1 MKNLSKKQKLISF
14 ILFIVLLGAF
24 IFVGTRDY
32 EIKEVDEHKVF
43 SNEYKIVPNE
53 NVFVYVNSSKIYT
66 SLKSGSS
73 IIFFGFSK
81 NEFSGHYAKIINE
94 VATEKGIKEIL
105 YYDFYEDREN
115 YNGTYESIVLLL
127 EDYLNKNDLGKVDL
141 VAPSMV
147 VVKNGK
153 ILFYDEETAYTP
165 VKINPD
171 DYWNEYNVGI
181 KKATL
186 GYIFD
191 EYLEVFNGEQN

>member
-53 NVFVYVNSSKIYT
+53 NVFVYANSSKIYT

-127 EDYLNKNDLGKVDL
+127 EDYLSKNDLGKVDL

>member
-14 ILFIVLLGAF
+14 ILCIVLLGAF

-53 NVFVYVNSSKIYT
+53 NVFVYANSSKIYT

-81 NEFSGHYAKIINE
+81 NGFSGHYAKIINE

-127 EDYLNKNDLGKVDL
+127 EDYLSKNDLGKVDL